1 MYVSENSMS
10 RYCSKLFANRTGPK
24 ILDHTTHAPSPD
36 VAGILPAGTHMH
48 EHDAT
53 HARTAHAAD
62 THAGRRT
69 ESHRN
74 THHREQAMAD
84 LFLTISPKY
93 DMADSTFTASQ
104 QRARLGSPKL
114 TAKKNSCLK
123 FGRLHCWLGSQTK
136 RHTAMP

>member
-1 MYVSENSMS
+1 MCPKI
-10 RYCSKLFANRTGPK
+10 RCHGYCSNFLPTERGLR
-24 ILDHTTHAPSPD
+24 LDHTTHAPSPD

-114 TAKKNSCLK
+114 TAKK
-123 FGRLHCWLGSQTK
+123 
-136 RHTAMP
+136 TAA